1 MLYSPACDR
10 NAAPILAVLRQWLP
24 EGGAVLEVGSGSG
37 QHGVAF
43 TRQLPQ
49 LSWQPS
55 ERPEGVGP
63 LQERIAREGSD
74 QPAPGSR
81 LLAAVALDVLEAH
94 AWPAGPYEAVFSA
107 NTAHIMGEPAVE
119 AFFEGSTRVLAP
131 GGLLLLYGPFCDN
144 GVHTA
149 ESNAAFDAHLRSI
162 DPAMGVRDSSALD
175 DLARGQGLEP
185 VADLPLPANNRVLI
199 WRRQP

>member
-10 NAAPILAVLRQWLP
+10 NAAPILAVLCQWLP

-49 LSWQPS
+49 LIWQPS
-55 ERPEGVGP
+55 ERAEGVDP
-63 LQERIAREGSD
+63 LQERIAREGSE

-81 LLAAVALDVLEAH
+81 LLPAMALDVLEAH
-94 AWPAGPYEAVFSA
+94 AWPTGPYDAVFSA

-119 AFFEGSTRVLAP
+119 AFFKGSSTVLVAR
-131 GGLLLLYGPFCDN
+131 GLLLLYGPFCDN
-144 GVHTA
+144 GLHTA

-175 DLARGQGLEP
+175 DLARRQGLEQ

>member
-24 EGGAVLEVGSGSG
+24 AGGTVLEVGSGSG

-43 TRQLPQ
+43 TRQLAQ
-49 LSWQPS
+49 LIWQPS
-55 ERPEGVGP
+55 ERSEGVGP
-63 LQERIAREGSD
+63 LQERIGAEGAEHA
-74 QPAPGSR
+74 APGSR
-81 LLAAVALDVLEAH
+81 LLPAMALDVLEAH
-94 AWPAGPYEAVFSA
+94 AWPAGPYNAVFSA
-107 NTAHIMGEPAVE
+107 NTAHIMGEPAVA
-119 AFFEGSTRVLAP
+119 AFFNGSAGVLAP

-162 DPAMGVRDSSALD
+162 DPAMGVRDSRALNH
-175 DLARGQGLEP
+175 LAKGKGLEP